1 MDLLFLSNSVKSG
14 LAMRSIKQIG
24 FLISLSAMVAAC
36 SSTTSNEA
44 GSRPSESISSPSAT
58 PLSSPNPAPRTISI
72 VSSGDILLHE
82 RLWAQAKADGVDGN
96 WDFYP
101 QLADLEPVIS
111 SADLALCHLETPLA
125 ELGKEYEGYPTFNA
139 PPQITDAITKVGF
152 DMCGTASNH
161 SLDQGFSGLQRTVE
175 ILQAA
180 GIPHTGTAVSQEAAD
195 KPLVLDVETENG
207 VVKVGILS
215 YTYGFNGFERDSDKP
230 WSANLIDPEA
240 IIAEAKQARSL
251 GAELVI
257 AKMHWGSEYTNMPND
272 FQTSVAQELAESG
285 QIDLIDGS
293 HSHSV
298 QPVTQIGNTWIAY
311 SHGNFV
317 AAQRE
322 PTTIKSEGLVTRWV
336 FAEEANGKFTLSC
349 FNALPT
355 LIRDDRP
362 VRVIDVNKAL
372 ATGEYL
378 GETKERL
385 ELAKSR
391 TDKAVRSLGVTQF
404 CN

>member
-24 FLISLSAMVAAC
+24 FLISLSAMVAVC
-36 SSTTSNEA
+36 SSTATNEA
-44 GSRPSESISSPSAT
+44 GSGPTKSISSPSAT
-58 PLSSPNPAPRTISI
+58 PISSPEPAPRTVSI

-125 ELGKEYEGYPTFNA
+125 ELGKDYEGYPTFNA
-139 PPQITDAITKVGF
+139 PPQITEAIKKLGF

-175 ILQAA
+175 ILEAA
-180 GIPHTGTAVSQEAAD
+180 GIPLTGTAVSQEAAD

-257 AKMHWGSEYTNMPND
+257 AKMHWGSEYTNMPNG

-285 QIDLIDGS
+285 LIDLIDGS

-336 FAEEANGKFTLSC
+336 FAEEANGKFSLSC
-349 FNALPT
+349 FDAVPT

>member
-1 MDLLFLSNSVKSG
+1 MSSKK
-14 LAMRSIKQIG
+14 RIG
-24 FLISLSAMVAAC
+24 FLATAVALIIVVGYLIA
-36 SSTTSNEA
+36 N
-44 GSRPSESISSPSAT
+44 PSQSKSPQAVVSPISSPTTGPEPKLRS
-58 PLSSPNPAPRTISI
+58 ISI

-125 ELGKEYEGYPTFNA
+125 ELGVDYQGYPTFNS
-139 PPQITDAITKVGF
+139 PPQITEAITNLGF

-161 SLDQGFSGLQRTVE
+161 SLDQGFAGLTRTIKTLE
-175 ILQAA
+175 AA
-180 GIPHTGTAVSQEAAD
+180 GIPYTGTANSAGDAS
-195 KPLVLDVETENG
+195 KPLVMDVQTANG
-207 VVKVGILS
+207 VVKVAILS
-215 YTYGFNGFERDSDKP
+215 YTYGFNGFERDADKL
-230 WSANLIDPEA
+230 WSANLIDPVA
-240 IIAEAKQARSL
+240 IIAEAKLARSQ
-251 GAELVI
+251 GAEIVI
-257 AKMHWGSEYTNMPND
+257 AKLHWGNEYTDKPND
-272 FQTSVAQELAESG
+272 FQTSVAQELADSG

-298 QPVTQIGNTWIAY
+298 QPITQIGNTWIAY

-322 PTTIKSEGLVTRWV
+322 PETIKSEGLVTRWEFV
-336 FAEEANGKFTLSC
+336 ESTSGGFKLSC
-349 FNALPT
+349 VKEVPT

-372 ATGEYL
+372 STGEYL
-378 GETKERL
+378 GETKNRL
-385 ELAKSR
+385 EKAKAR
-391 TDKAVRSLGVTQF
+391 TDETVRALGFTKF
-404 CN
+404 CD

>member
-1 MDLLFLSNSVKSG
+1 
-14 LAMRSIKQIG
+14 MRSITKVSLFVLALAVVAIG
-24 FLISLSAMVAAC
+24 GFRLTNKDEVK
-36 SSTTSNEA
+36 TPQSNA
-44 GSRPSESISSPSAT
+44 SVIASPSPSPT
-58 PLSSPNPAPRTISI
+58 PQLRTITI

-82 RLWAQAKADGVDGN
+82 RLWAQAKADGTNEN
-96 WDFYP
+96 WDFFP

-125 ELGKEYEGYPTFNA
+125 KPNADYQGYPTFNA
-139 PPQITDAITKVGF
+139 PPQITDAIIKLGF

-161 SLDQGFSGLQRTVE
+161 SLDQGFSGLVRTIE
-175 ILQAA
+175 ILDAA
-180 GIPHTGTAVSQEAAD
+180 GIPYTGTAVSQAD
-195 KPLVLDVETENG
+195 ASEPLIMNVQTENG

-215 YTYGFNGFERDSDKP
+215 YTYGFNGFERDSDKV
-230 WSANLIDPEA
+230 WSANLIDVEA
-240 IIAEAKQARSL
+240 IIAEAKLARSQ

-257 AKMHWGSEYTNMPND
+257 AKMHWGNEYTNKANE

-298 QPVTQIGNTWIAY
+298 QPITQISGTLVAY

-317 AAQRE
+317 AAHRE
-322 PTTIKSEGLVTRWV
+322 PTTIKSEGLVTRWE
-336 FAEEANGKFTLSC
+336 FAEDSAGKFSLSC
-349 FNALPT
+349 VKDTPT

-372 ATGEYL
+372 ATGEYY
-378 GETKERL
+378 GETKKRL
-385 ELAKSR
+385 EAAKSR
-391 TDKAVRSLGVTQF
+391 SDKTVRSLGFTKF
-404 CN
+404 CE

>member
-1 MDLLFLSNSVKSG
+1 MSSKK
-14 LAMRSIKQIG
+14 RIG
-24 FLISLSAMVAAC
+24 FLAVVTALIIVIGYLIANQSQSKSPQAVVSPIS
-36 SSTTSNEA
+36 SSTA
-44 GSRPSESISSPSAT
+44 SPEPKLRS
-58 PLSSPNPAPRTISI
+58 ISI

-101 QLADLEPVIS
+101 QLADLEPEIS

-125 ELGKEYEGYPTFNA
+125 ELDVDYQGYPTFNA
-139 PPQITDAITKVGF
+139 PPQITEAIIKLGF

-161 SLDQGFSGLQRTVE
+161 SLDQGFTGLTRTIE
-175 ILQAA
+175 TLEAA
-180 GIPHTGTAVSQEAAD
+180 GIPFTGTANSAEAASQ
-195 KPLVLDVETENG
+195 PLVMDVQTTNG

-215 YTYGFNGFERDSDKP
+215 YTYGFNGFERDADKL
-230 WSANLIDPEA
+230 WSANLIDPVA
-240 IIAEAKQARSL
+240 IIAEAKLARSQ
-251 GAELVI
+251 GAEIVI
-257 AKMHWGSEYTNMPND
+257 AKMHWGDEYTNKAND
-272 FQTSVAQELAESG
+272 FQTSVAQELADSG

-298 QPVTQIGNTWIAY
+298 QPITQIGNTWIAY

-317 AAQRE
+317 AAHRE
-322 PTTIKSEGLVTRWV
+322 PTTIKSEGLVSRWEFV
-336 FAEEANGKFTLSC
+336 ESASGGFKLSC
-349 FNALPT
+349 VKEVPT

-372 ATGEYL
+372 QTGEYF
-378 GETKERL
+378 GETKNRL
-385 ELAKSR
+385 EQAKVR
-391 TDKAVRSLGVTQF
+391 TDETVRALGFTQF

>member
-1 MDLLFLSNSVKSG
+1 MSSKK
-14 LAMRSIKQIG
+14 RIG
-24 FLISLSAMVAAC
+24 FLATAVALIIVVGYLIA
-36 SSTTSNEA
+36 N
-44 GSRPSESISSPSAT
+44 PSQSKSPQAVVSPISSPTTGPEPKLRS
-58 PLSSPNPAPRTISI
+58 ISI

-125 ELGKEYEGYPTFNA
+125 ELGVDYQGYPTFNS
-139 PPQITDAITKVGF
+139 PPQITEAITNLGF

-161 SLDQGFSGLQRTVE
+161 SLDQGFAGLTRTIKTLE
-175 ILQAA
+175 AA
-180 GIPHTGTAVSQEAAD
+180 GIPYTGTANSAGDAS
-195 KPLVLDVETENG
+195 KPLVMDVQTANG
-207 VVKVGILS
+207 VVKVAILS
-215 YTYGFNGFERDSDKP
+215 YTYGFNGFERDADKL
-230 WSANLIDPEA
+230 WSANLIDPVA
-240 IIAEAKQARSL
+240 IIAEAKLARSQ
-251 GAELVI
+251 GAEIVI
-257 AKMHWGSEYTNMPND
+257 AKLHWGNEYTDKPND
-272 FQTSVAQELAESG
+272 FQTSVAQELADSG

-298 QPVTQIGNTWIAY
+298 QPITQIGNTWIAY

-322 PTTIKSEGLVTRWV
+322 PETIKSEGLVTRWEFV
-336 FAEEANGKFTLSC
+336 ESTSGGFKLSC
-349 FNALPT
+349 VKEVPT

-372 ATGEYL
+372 STGEYL
-378 GETKERL
+378 GETKNRL
-385 ELAKSR
+385 EKAKAR
-391 TDKAVRSLGVTQF
+391 TDETVRALGFTRF
-404 CN
+404 CD

>member
-1 MDLLFLSNSVKSG
+1 MSSKK
-14 LAMRSIKQIG
+14 RIG
-24 FLISLSAMVAAC
+24 FLAVVTALIIVIGYLIANQSQSKSPQAVVSPIS
-36 SSTTSNEA
+36 SSTA
-44 GSRPSESISSPSAT
+44 SPEPKLRS
-58 PLSSPNPAPRTISI
+58 ISI

-101 QLADLEPVIS
+101 QLADLEPEIS

-125 ELGKEYEGYPTFNA
+125 ELDVDYQGYPTFNA
-139 PPQITDAITKVGF
+139 PPQITEAIIKLGF

-161 SLDQGFSGLQRTVE
+161 SLDQGFSGLTRTIE
-175 ILQAA
+175 TLDAA
-180 GIPHTGTAVSQEAAD
+180 GIPFTGTANSAEDASQ
-195 KPLVLDVETENG
+195 PLVMDVQTTNG

-215 YTYGFNGFERDSDKP
+215 YTYGFNGFERDADKL
-230 WSANLIDPEA
+230 WSANLIDPVA
-240 IIAEAKQARSL
+240 IIAKAKLARSQ
-251 GAELVI
+251 GAEIVI
-257 AKMHWGSEYTNMPND
+257 AKMHWGDEYTNKENE
-272 FQTSVAQELAESG
+272 FQTSVAQELADSG

-298 QPVTQIGNTWIAY
+298 QPITQIGNTWIAY

-317 AAQRE
+317 AAHRE
-322 PTTIKSEGLVTRWV
+322 PTTIKSEGLVSRWEFV
-336 FAEEANGKFTLSC
+336 ESASGGFKLSC
-349 FNALPT
+349 VKEVPT

-372 ATGEYL
+372 QTGEYF
-378 GETKERL
+378 GETKNRL
-385 ELAKSR
+385 EQAKVR
-391 TDKAVRSLGVTQF
+391 TDETVRALGFTQF